1 MVIVFPRPRGK
12 PHLAQAWRVYVELR
26 CPILECIWGPGAE
39 LLVVGPPE
47 AEETLQVVRAGK
59 VFVRHTWCQNDET
72 VTFPAMLYGRVIV
85 KFSPRISS
93 DWCLWPRLG
102 SPLHLLVLSD
112 DSCLCLTNL
121 TSHTVRGFITALKK
135 IQLRTANIT
144 FCSLSARFTD
154 KVDVLSEAPSTSKY
168 TNSAYWSASS
178 ATIVPPL
185 TGAMRFRLIS
195 QHGKYIVMDESV
207 DRPSSRLAPLTFP
220 TSWVC

>member
-85 KFSPRISS
+85 KFFLLEFHLTGASDHGWGHPCTSWYWVMTHVCVWPTWHHTPYAALSLHWRRSS
-93 DWCLWPRLG
+93 C
-102 SPLHLLVLSD
+102 V
-112 DSCLCLTNL
+112 
-121 TSHTVRGFITALKK
+121 
-135 IQLRTANIT
+135 QRT
-144 FCSLSARFTD
+144 SLSAHS
-154 KVDVLSEAPSTSKY
+154 VPVLRT
-168 TNSAYWSASS
+168 
-178 ATIVPPL
+178 
-185 TGAMRFRLIS
+185 R
-195 QHGKYIVMDESV
+195 
-207 DRPSSRLAPLTFP
+207 
-220 TSWVC
+220 